1 MTLLAI
7 YLIYAIALSMALARK
22 GFRAG
27 TGGTYLSPGKKNSRL
42 LIIGAT
48 GGTGRQLVAQALDL
62 GHEVTAFVRN
72 RSALNLD
79 NPNLRVVEGDV
90 MDYDSVAAAAANQ
103 DAVLSALGHK
113 RYFYPTRI
121 LSEGT
126 RNIIK
131 AMENHGVRRLI
142 CETSLGIGSS
152 SGRMG
157 IYYTFFVIPLILPFY
172 FWDKARQGQIIA
184 ESELDWVIVRPGALT
199 NSKPKGR
206 YRQGQQVGNFFWT
219 VKISRA
225 DVAEFMLKQLEDNS
239 YQKTSVGLSN

>member
-1 MTLLAI
+1 MTLLTLYI
-7 YLIYAIALSMALARK
+7 VYALALSIALARK
-22 GFRAG
+22 GVRGAAG
-27 TGGTYLSPGKKNSRL
+27 GKYLSPEKRKLRL

-90 MDYDSVAAAAANQ
+90 MDYESVAAAAANQ

-126 RNIIK
+126 RNLIK
-131 AMENHGVRRLI
+131 AMETHGVSRLI

-152 SGRMG
+152 AGRMG
-157 IYYTFFVIPLILPFY
+157 IFYTLFLIPLILPFY
-172 FWDKARQGQIIA
+172 FWDKARQEQIVA
-184 ESELDWVIVRPGALT
+184 TSKLDWVIVRPGALT
-199 NSKPKGR
+199 NSKRAGN
-206 YRQGQQVGNFFWT
+206 YYHGQRIGNYLWT

-225 DVAEFMLKQLEDNS
+225 DVAEFMLQQLEVNS
-239 YQKTSVGLSN
+239 YLKTSVGVSN

>member
-1 MTLLAI
+1 MTLLAL
-7 YLIYAIALSMALARK
+7 YLIYALALSIALARK
-22 GFRAG
+22 GVRASTEG
-27 TGGTYLSPGKKNSRL
+27 NFLSPEKRKLRL

-48 GGTGRQLVAQALDL
+48 GGTGRQLVEQALNL

-72 RSALNLD
+72 RSALNLA
-79 NPNLRVVEGDV
+79 NPRLRIVQGDI
-90 MDYDSVAAAAANQ
+90 MDYASVAAAVADQ

-131 AMENHGVRRLI
+131 AMETHGVGRLI

-152 SGRMG
+152 AGRMG
-157 IYYTFFVIPLILPFY
+157 IYYTFFLIPLILPFY
-172 FWDKARQGQIIA
+172 FWDKARQEQIVA
-184 ESELDWVIVRPGALT
+184 KSKLDWVIVRPGALT
-199 NSKPKGR
+199 NSKRKGR
-206 YRQGQQVGNFFWT
+206 YRHGQRVGNYLWT

-239 YQKTSVGLSN
+239 YLETSVSLSD